1 MVINL
6 RHEHDAT
13 TGSKVTFVVPTRV
26 LRPCLLGRASAQ
38 DGPMT
43 TRRTTRHSHLV
54 DLPTRL
60 IELDP
65 YLVDDTT
72 ITLDEWRHQDDEPN
86 EVVRLHQHHDAL
98 LVA

>member
-1 MVINL
+1 
-6 RHEHDAT
+6 
-13 TGSKVTFVVPTRV
+13 
-26 LRPCLLGRASAQ
+26 
-38 DGPMT
+38 MT

-54 DLPTRL
+54 DLPSQVV
-60 IELDP
+60 ELDP

-72 ITLDEWRHQDDEPN
+72 ITLDEWRHRTDDELT